1 MEQNLPDG
9 IEFDGE
15 EYWATCPECGH
26 QQADMGN
33 NVLCEECGLGLMPT
47 IGRMQ

>member
-1 MEQNLPDG
+1 MENLPDG

-15 EYWATCPECGH
+15 IYWVTCPECGF

-33 NVLCEECGLGLMPT
+33 NIACEECGYGPMPT
-47 IGRMQ
+47 MDSIEE